1 MTRVLYVVAGEPS
14 GDHHAATVMRELAA
28 LDPTVEFVGLGG
40 PLMHSAPHAEGIRD
54 WCDQAAVVGLW
65 EVIKK
70 YGYFRAEFARALG
83 EIRSTEPAAVL
94 LVDYPGFNLRLA
106 KALRRDGWTRPIL
119 YYISPQVWA
128 WNRGRIPKMAKL
140 LDLMLCI
147 FPFEQALYEKSGL
160 RTEFVGHPMVDAL
173 AARRTAEPRVADL
186 VALLP
191 GSRRREVRKIF
202 PPMLEAV
209 RQLKITHPLLR
220 FAAAAASVARLDE
233 MRATRDAL
241 GWGEAECAITIGD
254 AHRLMQIATIGMV
267 ASGTATVEAAYFG
280 LPHLIA
286 YRVAPL
292 TYWVGRMVIRVDHL
306 GMINVLAG
314 REVVREFIQPD
325 CTPSALAT
333 EAARLLD
340 DGAYRDAQV
349 RSLAEVVA
357 TLGPGGAARRTA
369 EAILPWLQKAEQ
381 TQKTEDRGPKT
392 ERDR

>member
-1 MTRVLYVVAGEPS
+1 
-14 GDHHAATVMRELAA
+14 
-28 LDPTVEFVGLGG
+28 
-40 PLMHSAPHAEGIRD
+40 
-54 WCDQAAVVGLW
+54 
-65 EVIKK
+65 
-70 YGYFRAEFARALG
+70 
-83 EIRSTEPAAVL
+83 
-94 LVDYPGFNLRLA
+94 
-106 KALRRDGWTRPIL
+106 
-119 YYISPQVWA
+119 
-128 WNRGRIPKMAKL
+128 MAKL

-147 FPFEQALYEKSGL
+147 FPFEQALYGKSGL

-173 AARRTAEPRVADL
+173 TARRTGEPRVSDL

-202 PPMLEAV
+202 PPMLEAA

-220 FAAAAASVARLDE
+220 FAAAAASAARVDE

-286 YRVAPL
+286 YRVALL

-306 GMINVLAG
+306 GMINLLAG
-314 REVVREFIQPD
+314 REVVREFIQPE

-340 DGAYRDAQV
+340 EGAYRDAQV

-381 TQKTEDRGPKT
+381 TQKTEDRGQKPK
-392 ERDR
+392 RDR

>member
-1 MTRVLYVVAGEPS
+1 MARVLYVVAGEPS
-14 GDHHAATVMRELAA
+14 GDHHAAAVLRELAA
-28 LDPTVEFVGLGG
+28 LDPALQFAGLGG
-40 PLMHSAPHAEGIRD
+40 PEMRTAPRAEQIRD

-83 EIRSTEPAAVL
+83 EIQATQPAAVM

-106 KALRRDGWTRPIL
+106 KALRKHGWKRPIL

-128 WNRGRIPKMAKL
+128 WNRGRIPQMARV
-140 LDLMLCI
+140 LDVMLCI
-147 FPFEQALYEKSGL
+147 FPFEKALYEQSGL
-160 RTEFVGHPMVDAL
+160 HTEFVGHPMVDAL
-173 AARRTAEPRVADL
+173 AARRTAELREIDL

-202 PPMLEAV
+202 PPMLEAA
-209 RQLKITHPLLR
+209 RLLKHTHPSLR
-220 FAAAAASVARLDE
+220 FAAAAASAARLDE
-233 MRATRDAL
+233 MCVARDAL
-241 GWGEAECAITIGD
+241 GWGEAECAITTGD
-254 AHRLMQIATIGMV
+254 AHRLMQIATVGMV

-286 YRVAPL
+286 YRVAAL

-314 REVVREFIQPD
+314 REVVREFIQGD
-325 CTPSALAT
+325 CTPSALAL

-340 DGAYRDAQV
+340 DAAYRDAQV

-369 EAILPWLQKAEQ
+369 EAILPWL
-381 TQKTEDRGPKT
+381 RRPN
-392 ERDR
+392 

>member
-1 MTRVLYVVAGEPS
+1 MARVLFVVAGEPS
-14 GDHHAATVMRELAA
+14 GDHHAAAVMRELAA
-28 LDPTVEFVGLGG
+28 RDPELDFAGLGG
-40 PLMHSAPHAEGIRD
+40 PLMHTVPRASGIRD
-54 WCDQAAVVGLW
+54 WCDEAAVVGLW

-70 YGYFRAEFARALG
+70 YGYFRAEYARAL
-83 EIRSTEPAAVL
+83 EDIRSSQPAAVM

-106 KALRRDGWTRPIL
+106 QALRKAGWTRPIL

-128 WNRGRIPKMAKL
+128 WNRGRISKMARL

-147 FPFEQALYEKSGL
+147 FPFEKALYEKSGL

-173 AARRTAEPRVADL
+173 AAKRTAEIRGMDL

-202 PPMLEAV
+202 PPMLEAA
-209 RQLKITHPLLR
+209 RLLKYTHPSLR
-220 FAAAAASVARLDE
+220 FAAAAASAARLDE
-233 MRATRDAL
+233 MRAAREAL
-241 GWGEAECAITIGD
+241 GWGEAECAITTGD
-254 AHRLMQIATIGMV
+254 AHRLMQIATVGMV

-286 YRVAPL
+286 YRVAAL
-292 TYWVGRMVIRVDHL
+292 TYWVGRIVIRVDHL

-314 REVVREFIQPD
+314 REVVREFIQRD

-333 EAARLLD
+333 EATRLLD
-340 DGAYRDAQV
+340 DAEYRGAQV
-349 RSLAEVVA
+349 CSLAEVVA

-369 EAILPWLQKAEQ
+369 EAILPWLQ
-381 TQKTEDRGPKT
+381 
-392 ERDR
+392 